1 MKRAKYVLIVLFF
14 LLFIQTSVT
23 AKSPDY
29 DIESYNVEI
38 SVDKDLNY
46 TYNENINL
54 VFNKSNT
61 IVTKTIPYEATDIN
75 INKNYVIETNKDKLI
90 KISSKNNTHDSYTYK
105 YKIKKDKENDDIYI
119 IEIDNN
125 FNNDISKLDFILTY
139 PSSFNKN
146 NLTFYLNGKKVKD
159 ITYKINNQELT
170 GSISNLKEDDKLLVI
185 IDYGK
190 IYVNSLTI
198 ITIVISILLSLFSYI
213 LWRIYGKDVK
223 YTIEFEKNIPSKLNT
238 IDVSLIEKGYLNNEN
253 AIYLLLDLAN
263 RGYLKISEEENNEF
277 TITRNK
283 DYDGSNYKEASFIRA
298 LFRKNMTVNISEY
311 IEALNKESKTP
322 YQKELDK
329 KITKDNIKYRLIRAI
344 KNVMSISKSNEEK
357 NKYFETKSNNKKT
370 YLLFSITIILVLIT
384 SIPFI
389 EINKLYLL
397 PISVLFSSISLF
409 ILINIVENVDLK
421 KKNNKI
427 TILLLFAII
436 ALIVLLTPSFKQN
449 RIYFIAFLIGIMAV
463 TFILFLYKYMPKR
476 TIHGTR
482 LYSKIEGLK
491 KYLNEVSDK
500 ELKLVLK
507 DNPNYLYDILP
518 YSYILGIES
527 VIFNKLKKLNI
538 EEPKW
543 YKIDNFT
550 YRKLFNSI
558 NRLINLV
565 NEEDKE

>member
-185 IDYGK
+185 VDYGK

-198 ITIVISILLSLFSYI
+198 ITIVISILVSLFSYI

-277 TITRNK
+277 TITRIK

-527 VIFNKLKKLNI
+527 VVFNKLKKLNI
-538 EEPKW
+538 EDPKW

>member
-119 IEIDNN
+119 IEINNN

-185 IDYGK
+185 VDYGK

-277 TITRNK
+277 TITRIK

-527 VIFNKLKKLNI
+527 VVFNKLKKLNI

>member
-75 INKNYVIETNKDKLI
+75 INKNYIIETNKDKLI

-277 TITRNK
+277 TITRIK

-527 VIFNKLKKLNI
+527 VVFNKLKKLNI

>member
-38 SVDKDLNY
+38 SVDKGLNY

-185 IDYGK
+185 VDYGK

-277 TITRNK
+277 TITRIK

-527 VIFNKLKKLNI
+527 VVFNKLKKLNI
-538 EEPKW
+538 EDPKW

>member
-29 DIESYNVEI
+29 DIENYNVEI

-75 INKNYVIETNKDKLI
+75 INKNYVIETNKNKLI

-185 IDYGK
+185 VDYGK

-277 TITRNK
+277 TITRIK

-527 VIFNKLKKLNI
+527 VVFNKLKKLNI

>member
-29 DIESYNVEI
+29 DIESYNVEV

-185 IDYGK
+185 VDYGK

-344 KNVMSISKSNEEK
+344 KNVISISKSNEEK

-527 VIFNKLKKLNI
+527 VVFNKLKKLNI
-538 EEPKW
+538 EDPKW

>member
-1 MKRAKYVLIVLFF
+1 MKIAKYVLIVLFF

-185 IDYGK
+185 VDYGK

-277 TITRNK
+277 TITRIK

-527 VIFNKLKKLNI
+527 VVFNKLKKLNI

>member
-105 YKIKKDKENDDIYI
+105 YKIKKDKKNDDIYI

-185 IDYGK
+185 VDYGK

-277 TITRNK
+277 TINRIK

-527 VIFNKLKKLNI
+527 VVFNKLKKLNI

>member
-185 IDYGK
+185 VDYGK

-223 YTIEFEKNIPSKLNT
+223 HTIEFEKNIPSKLNT

-482 LYSKIEGLK
+482 LYSKIKGLK

-527 VIFNKLKKLNI
+527 VVFNKLKKLNI
-538 EEPKW
+538 EDPKW

>member
-75 INKNYVIETNKDKLI
+75 INKNYIIETNKDKLI

-277 TITRNK
+277 TITRIK

-344 KNVMSISKSNEEK
+344 KNVMSIIKSNEEK

-527 VIFNKLKKLNI
+527 VVFNKLKKLNI

>member
-29 DIESYNVEI
+29 DIENYNVEI

-185 IDYGK
+185 VDYGK

-277 TITRNK
+277 TITRIK

-527 VIFNKLKKLNI
+527 VVFNKLKKLNI

-558 NRLINLV
+558 NRLINLI

>member
-185 IDYGK
+185 VDYGK

-409 ILINIVENVDLK
+409 ILINIVESVDLK

-527 VIFNKLKKLNI
+527 VVFNKLKKLNI
-538 EEPKW
+538 EDPKW

>member
-170 GSISNLKEDDKLLVI
+170 GSISNLKKDDKLLVI
-185 IDYGK
+185 VDYGK

-277 TITRNK
+277 TITRIK

-344 KNVMSISKSNEEK
+344 KNVMSIIKSNEEK

>member
-170 GSISNLKEDDKLLVI
+170 GSISNLKKDDKLLVI
-185 IDYGK
+185 VDYGK

-198 ITIVISILLSLFSYI
+198 ITIVISILVSLFSYI

-527 VIFNKLKKLNI
+527 VVFNKLKKLNI

>member
-185 IDYGK
+185 VDYGK

-277 TITRNK
+277 TITRIK

-558 NRLINLV
+558 NRLINLI

>member
-277 TITRNK
+277 TITRIK

-527 VIFNKLKKLNI
+527 VVFNKLKKLNI

-558 NRLINLV
+558 NRLINLI

>member
-90 KISSKNNTHDSYTYK
+90 KISSKNKTHDSYTYK

-185 IDYGK
+185 VDYGK

-277 TITRNK
+277 TITRIK

-527 VIFNKLKKLNI
+527 VVFNKLKKLNI

>member
-75 INKNYVIETNKDKLI
+75 INKNYVIETNKNKLI

-185 IDYGK
+185 VDYGK

-277 TITRNK
+277 TITRIK

-527 VIFNKLKKLNI
+527 VVFNKLKKLNI

-558 NRLINLV
+558 NRLINLI

>member
-185 IDYGK
+185 VDYGK

-198 ITIVISILLSLFSYI
+198 ITIVISILVSLFSYI

-277 TITRNK
+277 TITRIK

>member
-185 IDYGK
+185 VDYGK

-277 TITRNK
+277 TITRIK

-527 VIFNKLKKLNI
+527 VVFNKLKKLNI
-538 EEPKW
+538 EAPKW

>member
-170 GSISNLKEDDKLLVI
+170 GSISNLKKDDKLLVI
-185 IDYGK
+185 VDYGK

-277 TITRNK
+277 TITRIK

-527 VIFNKLKKLNI
+527 VVFNKLKKLNI
-538 EEPKW
+538 EDPKW

>member
-14 LLFIQTSVT
+14 ILFIQTSVT

-119 IEIDNN
+119 IEINNN

-185 IDYGK
+185 VDYGK

-527 VIFNKLKKLNI
+527 VVFNKLKKLNI

-558 NRLINLV
+558 NRLINLI

>member
-185 IDYGK
+185 VDYGK

-527 VIFNKLKKLNI
+527 VVFNKLKKLNI

>member
-14 LLFIQTSVT
+14 ILFIQTSVT

-185 IDYGK
+185 VDYGK

-198 ITIVISILLSLFSYI
+198 ITIVISILVSLFSYI

-527 VIFNKLKKLNI
+527 VVFNKLKKLNI

>member
-14 LLFIQTSVT
+14 ILFIQTSVT

-75 INKNYVIETNKDKLI
+75 INKNYIIETNKDKLI

-185 IDYGK
+185 VDYGK

-527 VIFNKLKKLNI
+527 VVFNKLKKLNI

>member
-185 IDYGK
+185 VDYGK

>member
-185 IDYGK
+185 VDYGK

-198 ITIVISILLSLFSYI
+198 ITIVISILVSLFSYI

-277 TITRNK
+277 TITRIK

-527 VIFNKLKKLNI
+527 VVFNKLKKLNI

>member
-14 LLFIQTSVT
+14 ILFIQTSVT

-185 IDYGK
+185 VDYGK

-277 TITRNK
+277 TITRIK

>member
-38 SVDKDLNY
+38 SVDKGLNY

-185 IDYGK
+185 VDYGK

-527 VIFNKLKKLNI
+527 VVFNKLKKLNI
-538 EEPKW
+538 EDPKW

>member
-29 DIESYNVEI
+29 DIESYNVEV

-185 IDYGK
+185 VDYGK

-527 VIFNKLKKLNI
+527 VVFNKLKKLNI

>member
-29 DIESYNVEI
+29 DIESYNIEI

-185 IDYGK
+185 VDYGK

-277 TITRNK
+277 TITRIK

-507 DNPNYLYDILP
+507 DNPYYLYDILP

>member
-185 IDYGK
+185 VDYGK

-277 TITRNK
+277 TITRIK

>member
-23 AKSPDY
+23 AKSPSY

-185 IDYGK
+185 VDYGK

-277 TITRNK
+277 TITRIK

-527 VIFNKLKKLNI
+527 VVFNKLKKLNI

-558 NRLINLV
+558 NRLINLI